1 MKVLI
6 INGHPKKKGALDTLV
21 GEVGTGAVEGGAE
34 VEQIRLADQDIGYCR
49 FCLNCH
55 GDLESTIGPCVQDDD
70 MGIILEKARES
81 DGLVLASPM
90 SSGHA
95 NAYMKTFIERCTWT
109 LGRPTGR
116 ALWIKGCP
124 EPRITDKQRYAVTVT
139 TTGAVPAWSKVLCN
153 GSTREMVELAK
164 YQLNAKVVGKIYV
177 GPLYK
182 RGLDEDDIKNAFKMG
197 FNLAARIRGDGR

>member
-21 GEVGTGAVEGGAE
+21 NEVGTGAVEGGAE
-34 VEQIRLADQDIGYCR
+34 VEQIRLAEQDIGYCR
-49 FCLNCH
+49 FCMKCH
-55 GDLESTIGPCVQDDD
+55 GDLESTIAPCVQDDD
-70 MGIILEKARES
+70 MGTILEKVREA
-81 DGLVLASPM
+81 DGFVLASPM

-109 LGRPTGR
+109 IGRPTAR

-124 EPRITDKQRYAVTVT
+124 ETRLTDKQRYAVTVT
-139 TTGAVPAWSKVLCN
+139 TTGVVPAWSKMLCN
-153 GSTREMVELAK
+153 GSNREMVELAK
-164 YQLNAKVVGKIYV
+164 CQLNAKVVGKMYV
-177 GPLYK
+177 GSLCN
-182 RGLDEDDIKNAFKMG
+182 RGLDENDTKSAFKMG

>member
-1 MKVLI
+1 MKILI

-34 VEQIRLADQDIGYCR
+34 VEQIRLAETYIGYCR
-49 FCLNCH
+49 FCMKCH
-55 GDLESTIGPCVQDDD
+55 DDLESTIAPCVQDDD
-70 MGIILEKARES
+70 MGMILEKVKEA
-81 DGLVLASPM
+81 DGFVLASPI

-116 ALWIKGCP
+116 VLWIKGCP
-124 EPRITDKQRYAVTVT
+124 ETRLTDKQRYAVTVT
-139 TTGAVPAWSKVLCN
+139 TTGVVPPWSKLLCN

-164 YQLNAKVVGKIYV
+164 CQFNAKVMGKMYV
-177 GPLYK
+177 GLLNQ
-182 RGLDEDDIKNAFKMG
+182 RGLDEDDIKSAFKMG